1 MVRPAEEESLEDG
14 LRDVALIGISAM
26 DCVHVA
32 LSSSLSWDRNIGC
45 FFFFGGG
52 EGGDKGACDSLTT
65 SHSVFREC
73 GSDVC
78 QAFTR
83 LEHARQDHVKHTIIN
98 LVSIFALFQTNWNS
112 HPCKKD
118 QAFTREPTSSTIP
131 LLNEVS
137 IS

>member
-1 MVRPAEEESLEDG
+1 MVHPAEEESLEDG
-14 LRDVALIGISAM
+14 LRDVALIEISAM

-32 LSSSLSWDRNIGC
+32 LSSSLSRDRNIGC
-45 FFFFGGG
+45 FFFLGGGGGG
-52 EGGDKGACDSLTT
+52 EGACDRLTT

-73 GSDVC
+73 GRDVC

-83 LEHARQDHVKHTIIN
+83 LEHVHQDHVKHTIIN

-118 QAFTREPTSSTIP
+118 QAFTREPISSTIP

>member
-1 MVRPAEEESLEDG
+1 MVRTAKEDG
-14 LRDVALIGISAM
+14 LRDVAWIEISAM
-26 DCVHVA
+26 DCIHVA
-32 LSSSLSWDRNIGC
+32 LSSSLSWDRNIGDC
-45 FFFFGGG
+45 FLLLFFFWGGG
-52 EGGDKGACDSLTT
+52 AGGGSCDRLTT

-73 GSDVC
+73 WSVVC

-83 LEHARQDHVKHTIIN
+83 LEHAHQDHVMHTIIN

-118 QAFTREPTSSTIP
+118 QAFIREPISSTIP